1 MLSDIMGRLPRD
13 GQTIVALPVIALL
26 LVAALAGCLNA
37 AETGNDLGDQA
48 AVATTAPA
56 SPIPVEFTLGNA
68 SAVQGDKGARL
79 SAQVGP
85 TGDMRY
91 NGTTVDRYWVGFR
104 LVRIDGSGTARIA
117 GDAARTMTIAS
128 GSTGTF
134 DARMKAN
141 GSGVWRV
148 VSFAQVP
155 PPEPYARATAPP
167 EGVSVVATELYL
179 ESDGSTANVSR
190 TLPGPPGREF
200 DLSSYGVEIV
210 RVGDD
215 PVTVDDTFRVQATVD
230 ASHPAERWVAKAG
243 WTPGLELVDGERGQL
258 ADLPP
263 GTTTFEWTFRANQTG
278 REQVTVANVW
288 PCPNRCLGL
297 WGTVQVEIGP

>member
-1 MLSDIMGRLPRD
+1 MRAGGSG
-13 GQTIVALPVIALL
+13 VAMMVALL
-26 LVAALAGCLNA
+26 LVAALAGCLDA
-37 AETGNDLGDQA
+37 AESGNGLGDQT
-48 AVATTAPA
+48 AVATTAPSA
-56 SPIPVEFTLGNA
+56 PISIEFTLENA
-68 SAVQGDKGARL
+68 SAVHGDEGARL
-79 SAQVGP
+79 TVQVGP

-148 VSFAQVP
+148 VAFAQIP
-155 PPEPYARATAPP
+155 APGPYARATAPP
-167 EGVSVVATELYL
+167 QGVWSVATELYL
-179 ESDGSTANVSR
+179 ESDGTTANASR
-190 TLPGPPGREF
+190 RAPGPVGREY
-200 DLSSYGVEIV
+200 DRPAYRVEIG

-230 ASHPAERWVAKAG
+230 ASHPADRWVAKAG

-278 REQVTVANVW
+278 REQVTIANVW
-288 PCPNRCLGL
+288 SCPNRCLGL

>member
-1 MLSDIMGRLPRD
+1 MRAGGSG
-13 GQTIVALPVIALL
+13 VALPVVAML
-26 LVAALAGCLNA
+26 LVAGVAGCLDA
-37 AETGNDLGDQA
+37 AEPGSDLGGQT
-48 AVATTAPA
+48 AVAPTAPSA
-56 SPIPVEFTLGNA
+56 PILIEFTLQSA
-68 SAVQGDKGARL
+68 SAVHGEGGALL
-79 SAQVGP
+79 SVQVGP
-85 TGDMRY
+85 TGEMRY
-91 NGTTVDRYWVGFR
+91 NGTTVDQYWVGFR

-117 GDAARTMTIAS
+117 GDAARTMTIPS

-141 GSGVWRV
+141 GSGVWRIV
-148 VSFAQVP
+148 AFAQIP
-155 PPEPYARATAPP
+155 PPGPYAQATGPPQGP
-167 EGVSVVATELYL
+167 EGASALATELYL
-179 ESDGSTANVSR
+179 ESDGTTANVSR

-200 DLSSYGVEIV
+200 DLSSYRVEIG

-230 ASHPAERWVAKAG
+230 ASHPADRWVAKAG

-258 ADLPP
+258 VDLPP

-278 REQVTVANVW
+278 REQVTIANVW

-297 WGTVQVEIGP
+297 WGTVQVEVGP